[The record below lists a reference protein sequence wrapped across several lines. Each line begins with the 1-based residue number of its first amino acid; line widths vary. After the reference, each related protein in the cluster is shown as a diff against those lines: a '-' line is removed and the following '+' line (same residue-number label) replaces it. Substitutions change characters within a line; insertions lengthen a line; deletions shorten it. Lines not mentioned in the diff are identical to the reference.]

1 MKLKDKYF
9 LSIKGHIENNT
20 DYYEENNKN
29 YSINCEL
36 LLQKSIK
43 TIKIGH
49 KIEIIEVYDDY
60 VELLIDNEKQ
70 ITLKPN
76 ETKFIVSKNQV
87 SGNNENFKIDK
98 EILYVE
104 LLEIDFSKINHL
116 QNYKDYKVQ
125 IDENISKLKYLLSN
139 QKSYFEIQKTL
150 KTLLFKLTDSN
161 YNNRIKN
168 LNNIE
173 AIDEI
178 EKLMPY
184 KEIIE
189 ETINCI
195 NLFKIEND
203 KIIKA
208 IITKKSFD
216 IRDFKLLSDY
226 LYHLAECRSSYDS
239 IPFNILEDFLDVVLN
254 SNEFE
259 SDYDYTLLN
268 YYLTIIVSRHRYYF
282 NHAYI
287 AHRLAFNIKYISL
300 EEFSKHELYN
310 MMMAAGDLLLMQYK
324 RKDAMECYYEA
335 SNIALANNDI
345 LNSAYALQKYY
356 RINSQ
361 FPDNL
366 KINPDINQINKTYKE
381 HAPIVLSGINY
392 KGLKIDEVEFTDKFV
407 SNYKYVMMS
416 VENEIDIVGDLHT
429 PYQRWNLMQKYYLE
443 MFDIAWKT
451 PKQMNPKIMFD

>member
-104 LLEIDFSKINHL
+104 LSEIDFSKLNHL

-287 AHRLAFNIKYISL
+287 AHRLAFNIKYVSL

>member
-36 LLQKSIK
+36 ILQKSIK

-60 VELLIDNEKQ
+60 VELLIDNEKH

-104 LLEIDFSKINHL
+104 LSEIDFSKLNHL

-161 YNNRIKN
+161 YNNRIKS

-173 AIDEI
+173 AINEI
-178 EKLMPY
+178 EKLIPY

-335 SNIALANNDI
+335 SNIALENNDI

-443 MFDIAWKT
+443 MFDIVWKT

>member
-20 DYYEENNKN
+20 EYYEENNKN

-36 LLQKSIK
+36 ILQKSIK

-60 VELLIDNEKQ
+60 VELLIDNEKH

-104 LLEIDFSKINHL
+104 LSEIDFSKLNHL

-178 EKLMPY
+178 EKLIPY

-335 SNIALANNDI
+335 SNIALINNDI

>member
-20 DYYEENNKN
+20 EYYEENNKN

-36 LLQKSIK
+36 ILQKSIK

-98 EILYVE
+98 EVLYVE
-104 LLEIDFSKINHL
+104 LSEIDFSKINHL

-161 YNNRIKN
+161 YNNKIKN

-178 EKLMPY
+178 EKLIPY

-189 ETINCI
+189 ETINYI

-310 MMMAAGDLLLMQYK
+310 MMMAAGDLLLMQYN
-324 RKDAMECYYEA
+324 RKNAMEYYYEA

-443 MFDIAWKT
+443 MFDIVWKT

>member
-20 DYYEENNKN
+20 EYYEENNKN
-29 YSINCEL
+29 YSIDCEL
-36 LLQKSIK
+36 ILQKSIK

-104 LLEIDFSKINHL
+104 LSEIDFSKLNHL

-208 IITKKSFD
+208 IIMKKSFD

-310 MMMAAGDLLLMQYK
+310 MMMAAGDLLLMQYN
-324 RKDAMECYYEA
+324 RKNAMEYYYEA

-361 FPDNL
+361 FPDSL

>member
-20 DYYEENNKN
+20 EYYEENNKN

-104 LLEIDFSKINHL
+104 LSEIDFSKLNHL

-287 AHRLAFNIKYISL
+287 AHRLAFNIKYVSL